1 MSKNLFRDNYT
12 DKLSS
17 PEQLDSYIRIINP
30 QLWIL
35 LVVLII
41 VLINTMVWTFAE
53 NHSIRVATVAMAHD
67 GELTVYVREQDKV
80 LFGNLGEEIGFVENE
95 SKVTFTDLLSI
106 SDSPVEITDET
117 DHYLLHFGL
126 LNVGDWVYEFNFKAD
141 IPDGVYSGY
150 LRNI

>member
-67 GELTVYVREQDKV
+67 GELTV
-80 LFGNLGEEIGFVENE
+80 
-95 SKVTFTDLLSI
+95 
-106 SDSPVEITDET
+106 
-117 DHYLLHFGL
+117 
-126 LNVGDWVYEFNFKAD
+126 
-141 IPDGVYSGY
+141 
-150 LRNI
+150 